1 METKNLTILPK
12 QMMRYEGMTPA
23 QLLSLI
29 LLCNEESSVALWYM
43 LSVRFQEKLQY
54 CYLQLSKDVTFD
66 AFKTFEDYLGDF
78 YIYLYEGHPDCVTGP
93 TQFHYLKN
101 ITDNTRI
108 DSWMQKCFR
117 QFISNERRALEKLN
131 EALPAYVVEQKYEHL
146 KDPQIELTRIAFS
159 LAWFNQ
165 FEPVLNR
172 YIFFRSMKKKVTKS
186 FNHREEL
193 SDEEIAQALGMNY
206 ATYRSAS
213 SRCCKEVQRLMT
225 EMKKEDFAKLDA
237 NSLLLV
243 DRICNIDERTLDSIV
258 DSLMTGAERQLPQYA
273 DLVEARMRKVEECFD
288 LSRELSELVLPR
300 EDIVLENRP
309 ASFAPQKGIGSAMDG
324 SPADTSWDWPWK
336 SIVEKIKPSKKAYQ
350 ASEKRPQL
358 CKKTFVETFV
368 DNFKSFLSV

>member
-43 LSVRFQEKLQY
+43 LSVRFQENLQM

-66 AFKTFEDYLGDF
+66 AFKTFDDYLGDF
-78 YIYLYEGHPDCVTGP
+78 FIYLYEGHPDYVTGP
-93 TQFHYLKN
+93 TQFHYLKT

-117 QFISNERRALEKLN
+117 QFISNERRALEKLTK
-131 EALPAYVVEQKYEHL
+131 ALPAYVVEQKYQHL

-186 FNHREEL
+186 FNRREEL
-193 SDEEIAQALGMNY
+193 SDEETAQALGMNY
-206 ATYRSAS
+206 ATYRSLT

-225 EMKKEDFAKLDA
+225 DMKKEDFAKLDA

-258 DSLMTGAERQLPQYA
+258 DSLMTGAERQLPQYG
-273 DLVEARMRKVEECFD
+273 DLLEARLRKEEEHISYSIAPSESSLDMDFD
-288 LSRELSELVLPR
+288 MSEDLKASIFPETESFGNSRGP
-300 EDIVLENRP
+300 
-309 ASFAPQKGIGSAMDG
+309 SAG
-324 SPADTSWDWPWK
+324 PSLGR
-336 SIVEKIKPSKKAYQ
+336 IFEKLKPSKKSSR
-350 ASEKRPQL
+350 ASVERPQKP
-358 CKKTFVETFV
+358 KKTFVETFV
-368 DNFKSFLSV
+368 ENFKSFLSV

>member
-43 LSVRFQEKLQY
+43 LSVRFQENLQM
-54 CYLQLSKDVTFD
+54 CYLQLSKDVTND
-66 AFKTFEDYLGDF
+66 IKTFDDYLTDF
-78 YIYLYEGHPDCVTGP
+78 YLYLYEGHPDYVTGP
-93 TQFHYLKN
+93 TQFHYLKT

-117 QFISNERRALEKLN
+117 QFISNERRALEKLTK
-131 EALPAYVVEQKYEHL
+131 ALPAYVVEQKYQHL

-165 FEPVLNR
+165 FEPELNR

-186 FNHREEL
+186 FSRSEEL
-193 SDEEIAQALGMNY
+193 SDEETAQALGMNY

-243 DRICNIDERTLDSIV
+243 DRICNIDENTLDSIV
-258 DSLMTGAERQLPQYA
+258 DSLMTGAERQLPQYG
-273 DLVEARMRKVEECFD
+273 DLLEARLRKVEECFD

-309 ASFAPQKGIGSAMDG
+309 ASFAPSKGIGSGMDG
-324 SPADTSWDWPWK
+324 SPADTSWDSHLGRIFKKIMP
-336 SIVEKIKPSKKAYQ
+336 IEKASR

-358 CKKTFVETFV
+358 RKKTFVETFV
-368 DNFKSFLSV
+368 ENFKSFLSV

>member
-43 LSVRFQEKLQY
+43 LSVRFQENLQM
-54 CYLQLSKDVTFD
+54 CYLQLSKDVTND
-66 AFKTFEDYLGDF
+66 IKTFDDYLTDF
-78 YIYLYEGHPDCVTGP
+78 YLYLYEGHPDYVTGP
-93 TQFHYLKN
+93 TQFHYLKT

-117 QFISNERRALEKLN
+117 QFISNERRALEKLTK
-131 EALPAYVVEQKYEHL
+131 ALPAYVVEQKYEHL

-186 FNHREEL
+186 FNRREEL
-193 SDEEIAQALGMNY
+193 SDEETAQALGMNY
-206 ATYRSAS
+206 AAYRSKS

-324 SPADTSWDWPWK
+324 SPADTSWDSPWK
-336 SIVEKIKPSKKAYQ
+336 SIVEKIKPSKKSSR
-350 ASEKRPQL
+350 ASEKRPQKP
-358 CKKTFVETFV
+358 KKTFVETFV
-368 DNFKSFLSV
+368 ENFKSFLSV

>member
-29 LLCNEESSVALWYM
+29 LLCNEESSVALWYI
-43 LSVRFQEKLQY
+43 LSVRFQENLQM
-54 CYLQLSKDVTFD
+54 CYLQLSKDVTND
-66 AFKTFEDYLGDF
+66 IKTFDDYLTDF
-78 YIYLYEGHPDCVTGP
+78 YLYLYEGHPDYVTGP
-93 TQFHYLKN
+93 TQFHYLKT

-117 QFISNERRALEKLN
+117 QFISNERRALEKLTK
-131 EALPAYVVEQKYEHL
+131 ALPAYVVEQKYEHL

-186 FNHREEL
+186 FNRREEL

-258 DSLMTGAERQLPQYA
+258 DSLMTGAERQLPQYG
-273 DLVEARMRKVEECFD
+273 DLLEARLRKGYGPVFQSIPVSEESLDMD
-288 LSRELSELVLPR
+288 LDILEDRQASVSSEAESDTYWR
-300 EDIVLENRP
+300 
-309 ASFAPQKGIGSAMDG
+309 GISADSSLG
-324 SPADTSWDWPWK
+324 RFF
-336 SIVEKIKPSKKAYQ
+336 EKLKPSKRSSY

-358 CKKTFVETFV
+358 RKKTFVETFV
-368 DNFKSFLSV
+368 DNFMSFLSV

>member
-43 LSVRFQEKLQY
+43 LSVRFTEKLQL
-54 CYLQLSKDVTFD
+54 CYLQISQDVTYD
-66 AFKTFEDYLGDF
+66 IKTFDDYLHDF
-78 YIYLYEGHPDCVTGP
+78 YIYLYKGHPDYVTGP
-93 TQFHYLKN
+93 TQFHYLQT
-101 ITDNTRI
+101 ISDNTKV
-108 DSWMQKCFR
+108 DSWMQKSFR
-117 QFISNERRALEKLN
+117 QFISNERRALKQLA
-131 EALPAYVVEQKYEHL
+131 EALPAYVQEQKYQHL

-193 SDEEIAQALGMNY
+193 SDEETAQALGMNY

-273 DLVEARMRKVEECFD
+273 DLLEARLRKEEEHISYSIAPSESSLDMDFD
-288 LSRELSELVLPR
+288 MSEDLKASIFPETESFGNSRVP
-300 EDIVLENRP
+300 
-309 ASFAPQKGIGSAMDG
+309 SAG
-324 SPADTSWDWPWK
+324 PSLGR
-336 SIVEKIKPSKKAYQ
+336 IFEKLKPSKKSSY

-358 CKKTFVETFV
+358 RKKTFVETFV

>member
-43 LSVRFQEKLQY
+43 LSVRFQENLQM
-54 CYLQLSKDVTFD
+54 CYLQLSKDVTND
-66 AFKTFEDYLGDF
+66 IKTFDDYLTDF
-78 YIYLYEGHPDCVTGP
+78 YLYLYEGHPDYVTGP
-93 TQFHYLKN
+93 TQFHYLKT
-101 ITDNTRI
+101 ISDNTRI

-117 QFISNERRALEKLN
+117 QFISNERRALEKLTK
-131 EALPAYVVEQKYEHL
+131 ALPAYVVEQKYQHL

-186 FNHREEL
+186 FNRREEL
-193 SDEEIAQALGMNY
+193 SDEETAQALGMNY

-309 ASFAPQKGIGSAMDG
+309 ASFAPQKEIGSAMDG
-324 SPADTSWDWPWK
+324 SPADTSWDSPWK

-358 CKKTFVETFV
+358 RKKTFVETFV

>member
-43 LSVRFQEKLQY
+43 LSVRFQENLQM
-54 CYLQLSKDVTFD
+54 CYLQLSKDVTND
-66 AFKTFEDYLGDF
+66 IKTFDDYLTDF
-78 YIYLYEGHPDCVTGP
+78 YLYLYEGHPDYVTGP
-93 TQFHYLKN
+93 TQFHYLKT

-117 QFISNERRALEKLN
+117 QFISNERRALEKLTK
-131 EALPAYVVEQKYEHL
+131 ALPAYVVEQKYQHL

-193 SDEEIAQALGMNY
+193 SDEETAQALGMNY
-206 ATYRSAS
+206 AAYRSKS

-225 EMKKEDFAKLDA
+225 DMKKEDFAKLDA

-243 DRICNIDERTLDSIV
+243 DRICNIDESTLDSIV
-258 DSLMTGAERQLPQYA
+258 DSLVTGAERQLPQYA
-273 DLVEARMRKVEECFD
+273 DLLEARLRKGYGPVFQSIPVSEESLDMD
-288 LSRELSELVLPR
+288 LDILEDRQASVSSEAESDTYWR
-300 EDIVLENRP
+300 
-309 ASFAPQKGIGSAMDG
+309 GISADSSLG
-324 SPADTSWDWPWK
+324 RFF
-336 SIVEKIKPSKKAYQ
+336 EKLKPSKRSSRSVSK
-350 ASEKRPQL
+350 EKVHEER
-358 CKKTFVETFV
+358 KKTFVETFV

>member
-1 METKNLTILPK
+1 
-12 QMMRYEGMTPA
+12 
-23 QLLSLI
+23 
-29 LLCNEESSVALWYM
+29 
-43 LSVRFQEKLQY
+43 
-54 CYLQLSKDVTFD
+54 
-66 AFKTFEDYLGDF
+66 
-78 YIYLYEGHPDCVTGP
+78 
-93 TQFHYLKN
+93 
-101 ITDNTRI
+101 
-108 DSWMQKCFR
+108 MQKCFR

-186 FNHREEL
+186 FNRREEL
-193 SDEEIAQALGMNY
+193 SDEETAQALGMNY

-258 DSLMTGAERQLPQYA
+258 DSLMTGAERQLPQYG
-273 DLVEARMRKVEECFD
+273 DLLEARLRKEEEHISYSIAPSESSLDMDFD
-288 LSRELSELVLPR
+288 MSEDLKASIFSETESFGNSRGP
-300 EDIVLENRP
+300 
-309 ASFAPQKGIGSAMDG
+309 SAG
-324 SPADTSWDWPWK
+324 PSLGR
-336 SIVEKIKPSKKAYQ
+336 IFEKLKPSKKSSYT
-350 ASEKRPQL
+350 SEKRPQL
-358 CKKTFVETFV
+358 RKKTFVETFV
-368 DNFKSFLSV
+368 DNFMSFLSV

>member
-43 LSVRFQEKLQY
+43 LSVRFQENLQM
-54 CYLQLSKDVTFD
+54 CYLQLSKDVTND
-66 AFKTFEDYLGDF
+66 IKTFDDYLTDF
-78 YIYLYEGHPDCVTGP
+78 YLYLYEGHPDYVTGP
-93 TQFHYLKN
+93 TQFHYLKT

-117 QFISNERRALEKLN
+117 QFISNERRALEKLTK
-131 EALPAYVVEQKYEHL
+131 ALPAYVVEQKYEHL

-186 FNHREEL
+186 FNRREEL

-273 DLVEARMRKVEECFD
+273 DLMEARLRKGYGPVFQSIPVSEESLDMD
-288 LSRELSELVLPR
+288 LDIL
-300 EDIVLENRP
+300 EDR
-309 ASFAPQKGIGSAMDG
+309 
-324 SPADTSWDWPWK
+324 
-336 SIVEKIKPSKKAYQ
+336 Q
-350 ASEKRPQL
+350 ASVSSEAESDTYWRGISADSSL
-358 CKKTFVETFV
+358 G
-368 DNFKSFLSV
+368 SFFFFF

>member
-43 LSVRFQEKLQY
+43 LSVRFQENLQM
-54 CYLQLSKDVTFD
+54 CYLQLSKDVTNDIKMFD
-66 AFKTFEDYLGDF
+66 DYLTDF
-78 YIYLYEGHPDCVTGP
+78 YLYLYEGHPDYVTGP
-93 TQFHYLKN
+93 TQFHYLKT

-117 QFISNERRALEKLN
+117 QFISNERRALEKLTK
-131 EALPAYVVEQKYEHL
+131 ALPAYVVEQKYQHL

-186 FNHREEL
+186 FNRREEL
-193 SDEEIAQALGMNY
+193 SDEETAQALGMNY
-206 ATYRSAS
+206 AAYRSKS

-243 DRICNIDERTLDSIV
+243 DRICNIDENTLDSIV

-273 DLVEARMRKVEECFD
+273 DLLEARLRKEEEHISYSIAPSAEAPEMFEFQLD
-288 LSRELSELVLPR
+288 EKLSSMQEVKEYHNLK
-300 EDIVLENRP
+300 DI
-309 ASFAPQKGIGSAMDG
+309 ASDQASTEGGI
-324 SPADTSWDWPWK
+324 W
-336 SIVEKIKPSKKAYQ
+336 EKIFKPSKKSSR
-350 ASEKRPQL
+350 ASAERPQKP
-358 CKKTFVETFV
+358 KKTFVETFV
-368 DNFKSFLSV
+368 ENFKSFLSV

>member
-29 LLCNEESSVALWYM
+29 LLCNEESTVALWYL
-43 LSVRFQEKLQY
+43 LSVRFTEKLQQ

-66 AFKTFEDYLGDF
+66 AFKTFDDYLHDF
-78 YIYLYEGHPDCVTGP
+78 YIYLYKGHPDYVTEP
-93 TQFHYLKN
+93 TQFHYMQT
-101 ITDNTRI
+101 IADNTKV
-108 DSWMQKCFR
+108 DAWMQHTFR
-117 QFISNERRALEKLN
+117 QFINNERRALKQLA
-131 EALPAYVVEQKYEHL
+131 EALPAYLQEQKYENL

-186 FNHREEL
+186 FNRREEL
-193 SDEEIAQALGMNY
+193 SDEETAQALGMNY
-206 ATYRSAS
+206 ATYRSQS

-225 EMKKEDFAKLDA
+225 DMKKEDFAKLDA

-243 DRICNIDERTLDSIV
+243 DRICNIDENTLDSIV

-273 DLVEARMRKVEECFD
+273 DLLEARMRKVEECFD

-309 ASFAPQKGIGSAMDG
+309 ASFAPQKEIVSGMDG
-324 SPADTSWDWPWK
+324 SPADTSWDWPWE
-336 SIVEKIKPSKKAYQ
+336 SIVEKIKPSKKASR
-350 ASEKRPQL
+350 ASAERPQKP
-358 CKKTFVETFV
+358 KKTFVETFV
-368 DNFKSFLSV
+368 ENFKSFLSV